1 MLVLT
6 RSSGESIMIG
16 DKIEVIFLG
25 VKGTEMKI
33 GIRAPRNIPV
43 HRLEVFNRIKAEK
56 ALGSSSDEPFT
67 KG

>member
-6 RSSGESIMIG
+6 RNSGESIMIG
-16 DKIEVIFLG
+16 DEIEIIFLG
-25 VKGTEMKI
+25 MKGPEMKI

-43 HRLEVFNRIKAEK
+43 HRLEVFHRIQLEK
-56 ALGSSSDEPFT
+56 ALGSSSDEPIT